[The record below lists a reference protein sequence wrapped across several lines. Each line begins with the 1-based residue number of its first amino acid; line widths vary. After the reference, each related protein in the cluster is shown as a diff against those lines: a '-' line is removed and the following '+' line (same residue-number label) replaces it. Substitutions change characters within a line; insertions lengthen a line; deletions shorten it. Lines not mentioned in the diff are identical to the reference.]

1 MATLDE
7 KMLNPA
13 KCYKSPADVLIDD
26 ALTREEKSKV
36 LSAWRLDAERLSE
49 SSNEG
54 MSGGENA
61 RLRDVALAQHSLE
74 ALSKAAV

>member
-26 ALTREEKSKV
+26 ALTREEKGKV
-36 LSAWRLDAERLSE
+36 LAAWRMDAERLTE

-61 RLRDVALAQHSLE
+61 RLRDVALAQISLD
-74 ALSKAAV
+74 ALAKAPA

>member
-7 KMLNPA
+7 KMLNPNKHYA
-13 KCYKSPADVLIDD
+13 SPADVLIDD
-26 ALTREEKSKV
+26 ALTREEKASV
-36 LSAWRLDAERLSE
+36 LAAWRLDAERLSE

-61 RLRDVALAQHSLE
+61 RLREVALAQHSLD
-74 ALSKAAV
+74 ALGRAPV